1 MADTGGWSSTEVGG
15 LVAAAGTLGALLG
28 KAVQWLWGARRATT
42 ESRSAKL
49 DRWHEELTEREHA
62 LKADIDQQMETM
74 RGQIA
79 AVTQQVD
86 KYRRAFGIV
95 AGELFRRDSKNAAL
109 REARDILDEAFPL
122 HLDVPEDMAAMCA
135 VIDIKTPG
143 E

>member
-1 MADTGGWSSTEVGG
+1 MADTGGWSSTEAGV

-42 ESRSAKL
+42 ESRSAQL
-49 DRWHEELTEREHA
+49 DRWHEELTERERA

-109 REARDILDEAFPL
+109 QEARDILDEAFPL